1 MKKIILLSALIFLAS
16 CQTLSTLGETFQL
29 IEEDPRAPTE
39 LDTNYDSF
47 LDQKWSKDVITPIIE
62 LGFFEE
68 KIRPNKFFDVSGGKV
83 HVIDEGNLRIFDATS
98 GGLRDV
104 LPLEN
109 DKIMPSYYNFM
120 YGLMK
125 VVCMHTPNEA
135 KSQLL
140 SRDQLNC
147 SMTQIAQL

>member
-62 LGFFEE
+62 LGFFE
-68 KIRPNKFFDVSGGKV
+68 
-83 HVIDEGNLRIFDATS
+83 
-98 GGLRDV
+98 
-104 LPLEN
+104 
-109 DKIMPSYYNFM
+109 
-120 YGLMK
+120 
-125 VVCMHTPNEA
+125 
-135 KSQLL
+135 
-140 SRDQLNC
+140 
-147 SMTQIAQL
+147 